1 MRLCTQVNVDIWSDI
16 ACPWCF
22 IGKRRFE
29 KALAEF
35 PHKDDVTVTWHSF
48 QLDPSLPE
56 HYDGT
61 ELEYLS
67 QRKGMPADRVAQMF
81 EQVTQVAAGEGL
93 AYDFSTIVVANSFS
107 AHELLHLAKARGTE
121 GAADA
126 VKEALLSAHFEQGK
140 DIGSREVL
148 VEVGAAAG
156 LAEADIAAALDA
168 GTYRDAVHAD
178 IREAQMLGI
187 QGVPFFVFD
196 RKYGVSGAQPS
207 ELFAQALDTAWRESN
222 PLVMVN
228 ASADAGE
235 DRGTAGPGT
244 GGVADDGLN
253 GEVCGP
259 DGC

>member
-1 MRLCTQVNVDIWSDI
+1 MNIDIWSDI

-35 PHKDDVTVTWHSF
+35 PHKDQVTVTWHSF

-67 QRKGMPADRVAQMF
+67 QRKGMAPAQVERMF
-81 EQVTQVAAGEGL
+81 EHVTQVAAAEGL
-93 AYDFSTIVVANSFS
+93 DYDFTRIVVANSFPG
-107 AHELLHLAKARGTE
+107 HELLHLAKARGAGT
-121 GAADA
+121 ADA
-126 VKEALLSAHFEQGK
+126 VNEALLSAHFEKGL
-140 DIGSREVL
+140 DIGDRDVL
-148 VEVGAAAG
+148 TEVGLAAG
-156 LAEADIAAALDA
+156 LTKSEITEALDS

-187 QGVPFFVFD
+187 QGVPFFVFE

-207 ELFAQALDTAWRESN
+207 ETFAEVLDTVWRESN
-222 PLVMVN
+222 PLVMV
-228 ASADAGE
+228 G
-235 DRGTAGPGT
+235 DRPNP
-244 GGVADDGLN
+244 DELN